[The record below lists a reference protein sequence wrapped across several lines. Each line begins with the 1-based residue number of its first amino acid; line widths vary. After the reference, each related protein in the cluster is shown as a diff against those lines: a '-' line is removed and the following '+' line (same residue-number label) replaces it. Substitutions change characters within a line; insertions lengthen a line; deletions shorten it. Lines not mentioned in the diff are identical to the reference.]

1 MNNYKQLLKLTA
13 ERRHELFHSI
23 VLWKNFHLFRENHH
37 DLLKHEIN
45 SILFLGI
52 NSPGLLELLLKADF
66 RSIQH
71 VVNFPVYN
79 TYKIKKKSG
88 GLRTIES
95 PDETLMAIQKKLN
108 FYLQSYYYHIRPKH
122 VYGFVFNPYY
132 YRTTSDANIVENAK
146 VHVGKKYVLN
156 IDLKDFF
163 SNISAVRVKK
173 MFSSKHFIFNEH
185 MTNVLTLLV
194 TYKGKLPTGAPT
206 SPVISNF
213 VCLDLDQSLLEFSK
227 SNGLT
232 YTRFADDLTFS
243 SDEEITDVLL
253 LMIKEVIRL
262 NGFIVN
268 NKKVR
273 IKSSARQQK
282 VTGIV
287 VNEKVNVDRKYIK
300 RIRAMLYHLKLEGL
314 TAATIKHFGLVAS
327 NQMLEIKFMNRLSGY
342 INFIGMVRGKKDL
355 IFKKYDKDFR
365 NIQREIE
372 NRKILKLN

>member
-1 MNNYKQLLKLTA
+1 MNNYKKLLKLTT
-13 ERRHELFHSI
+13 EKRQELFHSI
-23 VLWKNFHLFRENHH
+23 VLWKNYHLYRENHQ
-37 DLLKHEIN
+37 DLLKHEIS

-66 RSIQH
+66 CSIQK
-71 VVNFPVYN
+71 VVNYPVY
-79 TYKIKKKSG
+79 TSYKIKKKSG

-108 FYLQSYYYHIRPKH
+108 FYLQSYYYHIKPKH
-122 VYGFVFNPYY
+122 VHGFVLNPY
-132 YRTTSDANIVENAK
+132 RTISVANIVENAK
-146 VHVGKKYVLN
+146 MHVGKKYVLN

-163 SNISAVRVKK
+163 SNISANKVKK
-173 MFSSKHFIFNEH
+173 MFSGKYFIFNDF
-185 MTNVLTLLV
+185 MTMVLTLLV

-206 SPVISNF
+206 SPAISNF
-213 VCLDLDQSLLEFSK
+213 VCLDLDQSLLEFSN

-273 IKSSARQQK
+273 IKSSVRQQK

-300 RIRAMLYHLKLEGL
+300 QVRAMLHHLKLEGL
-314 TAATIKHFGLVAS
+314 TAATMKHFGLS
-327 NQMLEIKFMNRLSGY
+327 DRNQMLELKFMNRLSGY

-355 IFKKYDKDFR
+355 IFKKYDVDFR
-365 NIQREIE
+365 NIQKEIE

>member
-1 MNNYKQLLKLTA
+1 MNNYKKLLKLTT
-13 ERRHELFHSI
+13 EKRQELFHSI
-23 VLWKNFHLFRENHH
+23 VLWKNYHLYRENHQ
-37 DLLKHEIN
+37 DLLKHEIS

-66 RSIQH
+66 CSIQK
-71 VVNFPVYN
+71 VVNYPVY
-79 TYKIKKKSG
+79 TSYKIKKKSG

-108 FYLQSYYYHIRPKH
+108 FYLQSYYYHIKPKH
-122 VYGFVFNPYY
+122 VHGFVCNS
-132 YRTTSDANIVENAK
+132 YRTISVANIVENAK
-146 VHVGKKYVLN
+146 MHVGKKYVLN

-163 SNISAVRVKK
+163 SNISANRVKK
-173 MFSSKHFIFNEH
+173 MFSGKYFIFNEL
-185 MTNVLTLLV
+185 MTMVLTLLV

-206 SPVISNF
+206 SPAISNF

-253 LMIKEVIRL
+253 LMIKEIIRL
-262 NGFIVN
+262 NGFVVN

-287 VNEKVNVDRKYIK
+287 VNEKINVDRKYIK
-300 RIRAMLYHLKLEGL
+300 RIRAMLHHLKLEGL
-314 TAATIKHFGLVAS
+314 TAATMRHFGLS
-327 NQMLEIKFMNRLSGY
+327 DGNQMLEIKFMNRLAGY

-355 IFKKYDKDFR
+355 IFKKYDVDFR
-365 NIQREIE
+365 NIQKEIE

>member
-13 ERRHELFHSI
+13 EKRQELFHSI
-23 VLWKNFHLFRENHH
+23 VLWKNYYLYRENHL
-37 DLLKHEIN
+37 DLLKHEIS

-71 VVNFPVYN
+71 VVNYPVYT

-108 FYLQSYYYHIRPKH
+108 FYLQSYYYHLKPKH
-122 VYGFVFNPYY
+122 VHGFVVNPY
-132 YRTTSDANIVENAK
+132 RTSSEANIVENAK

-163 SNISAVRVKK
+163 SNISAARVKK

-185 MTNVLTLLV
+185 MTNVLALLV

-213 VCLDLDQSLLEFSK
+213 VCLDLDQSLLEFSN

-327 NQMLEIKFMNRLSGY
+327 SQMLEIKFMNRLSGN
-342 INFIGMVRGKKDL
+342 INFVGMVRGKKDL

>member
-23 VLWKNFHLFRENHH
+23 VLWKNFHLYREKHQ
-37 DLLKHEIN
+37 DLLKHEIS

-66 RSIQH
+66 CSIQKN
-71 VVNFPVYN
+71 VNYPVY
-79 TYKIKKKSG
+79 TSFKIKKKTG
-88 GLRTIES
+88 GTRIIES

-122 VYGFVFNPYY
+122 VHGFVFNPY
-132 YRTTSDANIVENAK
+132 RTTTNANILENAK
-146 VHVGKKYVLN
+146 MHVGKKYVLN

-163 SNISAVRVKK
+163 SNISAARVKK

-185 MTNVLTLLV
+185 MTNVLALLV

-227 SNGLT
+227 TNGLT

-300 RIRAMLYHLKLEGL
+300 RIRAMLYHLKVEGL
-314 TAATIKHFGLVAS
+314 SVATMKHFGLSAR
-327 NQMLEIKFMNRLSGY
+327 NQMLELKFMNRLAGY
-342 INFIGMVRGKKDL
+342 INFVGMVRGKKDL
-355 IFKKYDKDFR
+355 IFKKYDVDFR
-365 NIQREIE
+365 NIQTEIE
-372 NRKILKLN
+372 TIKILKLN